1 MLNQWKK
8 QTDSSP
14 FFGFPTQTYFF
25 WPAWHGKEYRHLKG
39 LEGQCGCNGENV
51 RVWRLLQRDRQR
63 PDQLGFACCVK
74 EFCLYPMNNR
84 KPMMAFQIINQKYCS
99 RKKSQA
105 MSKNGRLDT
114 SKEVIVMVQAKDGGW
129 SVQGYGTEII
139 CCPPNIWLCLCI
151 SQSILLFNEF
161 MWLVIASGIWADGC
175 MSLLD
180 RGNRWA
186 ASVSLC
192 PCYGDLGA
200 PTFRW

>member
-1 MLNQWKK
+1 
-8 QTDSSP
+8 
-14 FFGFPTQTYFF
+14 
-25 WPAWHGKEYRHLKG
+25 
-39 LEGQCGCNGENV
+39 
-51 RVWRLLQRDRQR
+51 
-63 PDQLGFACCVK
+63 
-74 EFCLYPMNNR
+74 
-84 KPMMAFQIINQKYCS
+84 MAFQIINQKYCS

-200 PTFRW
+200 PTFRWQSSKMEEGCLICIESEWEMKLCFVKTPKFGDIFSTKA